1 MTTPRNPLVRAHGK
15 EEAVKSA
22 IKSAK
27 HMRYVMGSLSAVL
40 FSAAAKTS
48 L

>member
-1 MTTPRNPLVRAHGK
+1 MKL
-15 EEAVKSA
+15 S
-22 IKSAK
+22 SLK